1 MNFADFGDSRSFVP
15 GLLGF
20 FFVTGKSLQEKVS
33 LGIVLARG
41 KCAQNGF
48 CSCIIIL
55 DLKFLSAVVIIN
67 LITRALRALLT

>member
-1 MNFADFGDSRSFVP
+1 MNFADFEDSRFFVP
-15 GLLGF
+15 GF
-20 FFVTGKSLQEKVS
+20 FFVTGKFLQEKVS

-48 CSCIIIL
+48 CSCIIVL

-67 LITRALRALLT
+67 LITRALRTLFT